1 MSDSCEE
8 EGGGYR
14 HPGGLAGRGRFFIL
28 DQSNPRD
35 ALIMLKPLFVWEDR
49 ALKRILPEQIICL
62 TTEKNYMRIFLTDQ
76 SVIMVRST
84 LASAMKKLPK
94 ELFVKIHRSHVVSVL
109 HIDMIYK
116 DHVLLLVQPVPV
128 SRQYYPRL
136 LKRVSV
142 IG

>member
-1 MSDSCEE
+1 
-8 EGGGYR
+8 
-14 HPGGLAGRGRFFIL
+14 
-28 DQSNPRD
+28 
-35 ALIMLKPLFVWEDR
+35 MLKPLFVWEDR
-49 ALKRILPEQIICL
+49 VLKRILPEQIICL

-84 LASAMKKLPK
+84 LASAMKILPK

-116 DHVLLLVQPVPV
+116 DHVLLLGQPVPIA
-128 SRQYYPRL
+128 RQYYPRL

>member
-1 MSDSCEE
+1 
-8 EGGGYR
+8 
-14 HPGGLAGRGRFFIL
+14 
-28 DQSNPRD
+28 
-35 ALIMLKPLFVWEDR
+35 MLKPLFVWEDR
-49 ALKRILPEQIICL
+49 VLKRILPEQIICL

-116 DHVLLLVQPVPV
+116 DHVLLLGQPVPIA
-128 SRQYYPRL
+128 RQYYPRL

-142 IG
+142 IGSEGGRISAACESKVIILDTPC